1 MPDANHVCWL
11 IQRLQPDSCI
21 TSPPIWSCASWADA
35 FHTEKIEENNGECQ
49 VLSTRICDAARR
61 NFATS
66 PSPSAR
72 PSALLAVSLH
82 ATVANDLP
90 TTANHRN
97 SSISGEL
104 DQHREC
110 PCTTV
115 NICCTSLS
123 TVRCLASF
131 FELHRRKTTTPS
143 RHLNFLCLACPFCSC
158 LIGLFHFIINAI
170 WHTFPAQRCSP
181 PRRPGPGPDIL
192 CLFTLCGLMIFCY
205 VQSVQ
210 D

>member
-1 MPDANHVCWL
+1 MPDANHVGWL

-110 PCTTV
+110 PYSTV
-115 NICCTSLS
+115 NAVPLSCPVLSKLFCASPSKNNNSLTPSQFSLS
-123 TVRCLASF
+123 RLSI
-131 FELHRRKTTTPS
+131 L
-143 RHLNFLCLACPFCSC
+143 FLSY
-158 LIGLFHFIINAI
+158 
-170 WHTFPAQRCSP
+170 
-181 PRRPGPGPDIL
+181 RPISL
-192 CLFTLCGLMIFCY
+192 Y
-205 VQSVQ
+205 H
-210 D
+210 